1 MRIYVHTFPALN
13 GDLVKLAHSNFPKN
27 PTGKLVEMELRDGGF
42 HEVTALSPG
51 SNGANRS
58 VFPPMFPSGF
68 LRFFFRNVSAIGSSF
83 GSTRAFR
90 FCFLN

>member
-1 MRIYVHTFPALN
+1 MATLRNSL
-13 GDLVKLAHSNFPKN
+13 KSNFLKN

-51 SNGANRS
+51 SNEANRS
-58 VFPPMFPSGF
+58 EFPPMFLSGF
-68 LRFFFRNVSAIGSSF
+68 LRFFFRNVSAFGSSLVPRVRF
-83 GSTRAFR
+83 A